1 MEDASRVSSNVR
13 ISLVTDEQRENRTRE
28 LRVSRKDPLK
38 NIIAKVFLVSSFA
51 CFFVENC
58 KDGIWE
64 GCLKSLVESRV

>member
-38 NIIAKVFLVSSFA
+38 NIIAKVFLVSLFLRLLVSSLKI
-51 CFFVENC
+51 VKMGYG
-58 KDGIWE
+58 KDA
-64 GCLKSLVESRV
+64 